1 MPSDR
6 VNEYLKSVC
15 AEVRWRQAHD
25 AVKSELAAHIE
36 DQAEAFM
43 QKGMERD
50 AAEEKAIESMG
61 DPAETGLRLDASYR
75 SNSQRGPIILLAA
88 LLLISAVCRLAEYGN
103 GGDSALGKF
112 IIAVCIGGGLFV
124 WLYNANLYRLAEWSR
139 AAYLAAVLLC
149 LVVYPLC
156 HARGRSVAVAAL
168 QTAAIAM
175 PALFAGWLYGC
186 RGRGFKGLLI
196 GGAALGVPVI
206 GMIAAPYVGAATNVT
221 VAGLM
226 VIAFASIWGIFGKNR
241 WLPIAVS
248 WGGALGGGYVLLRSQ
263 DRWWSRAM
271 AALHPEAYPAEG
283 YNMRVVRDMLRTS
296 RPIGRGSNTEIMG
309 FSIFCKGNGDIDR
322 DAYVDFLLTTIAH
335 QYGWVIALII
345 AMVLIGL
352 IAMLFFRA
360 LKLTS
365 LFGKMMGCGICA
377 SLLMQTVQYILGN
390 CGIAVISW
398 LPLPFLSYGNT
409 SLVINMAMMGLLCSL
424 MCSDGLYAD
433 KEPKPLNKLRLRLEW
448 EK

>member
-1 MPSDR
+1 M
-6 VNEYLKSVC
+6 
-15 AEVRWRQAHD
+15 
-25 AVKSELAAHIE
+25 
-36 DQAEAFM
+36 
-43 QKGMERD
+43 
-50 AAEEKAIESMG
+50 
-61 DPAETGLRLDASYR
+61 
-75 SNSQRGPIILLAA
+75 
-88 LLLISAVCRLAEYGN
+88 
-103 GGDSALGKF
+103 
-112 IIAVCIGGGLFV
+112 
-124 WLYNANLYRLAEWSR
+124 
-139 AAYLAAVLLC
+139 
-149 LVVYPLC
+149 
-156 HARGRSVAVAAL
+156 
-168 QTAAIAM
+168 
-175 PALFAGWLYGC
+175 
-186 RGRGFKGLLI
+186 
-196 GGAALGVPVI
+196 GVPVI

-365 LFGKMMGCGICA
+365 LFGK
-377 SLLMQTVQYILGN
+377 
-390 CGIAVISW
+390 
-398 LPLPFLSYGNT
+398 
-409 SLVINMAMMGLLCSL
+409 
-424 MCSDGLYAD
+424 
-433 KEPKPLNKLRLRLEW
+433 
-448 EK
+448 

>member
-25 AVKSELAAHIE
+25 AVREELAAHIE
-36 DQAEAFM
+36 DQTEAYM
-43 QKGMERD
+43 RSGMERET
-50 AAEEKAIESMG
+50 AERKAVESMG
-61 DPAETGLRLDASYR
+61 SPAETGLRLDASYR
-75 SNSQRGPIILLAA
+75 PKPQRGPVIMLTA
-88 LLLISAVCRLAEYGN
+88 LLMISAACRFMEYGN
-103 GGDSALGKF
+103 GGSPLGKF
-112 IIAVCIGGGLFV
+112 IIAACIGCGLFV
-124 WLYNANLYRLAEWSR
+124 WLYNADLYRLAGLSWQ
-139 AAYLAAVLLC
+139 AYIAVVALCLAAL
-149 LVVYPLC
+149 PLC
-156 HARGRSVAVAAL
+156 YSRGPSEMIVL
-168 QTAAIAM
+168 QTAAITI
-175 PALFAGWLYGC
+175 PALFAGWLYVC
-186 RGRGFKGLLI
+186 RGFGGLLT
-196 GGAALGVPVI
+196 GGAMLVI
-206 GMIAAPYVGAATNVT
+206 PIAGMLMAPYTGAAVNV
-221 VAGLM
+221 AAACLA
-226 VIAFASIWGIFGKNR
+226 VIAFASVWGLCGKNR
-241 WLPIAVS
+241 WLPIALS

-263 DRWWSRAM
+263 ERWWSRAM